1 MFERRNHRCNRQS
14 QGGVP
19 VLNDE
24 LRELYQEV
32 ILDHQQDPRNF
43 GALENPT
50 HRAEGFNPLCGDC
63 IQLALQMNGDRIQR
77 VMFQGTGCA
86 ISTASASMMTEALAG
101 KTRAE
106 AQSLSRQF
114 RDLVTGHMPDI
125 DDSDNVVSSQLGE
138 LRVLSRVHQFPVRV
152 KCATLAWH
160 TLEAALHE
168 QSDTPINTQ

>member
-1 MFERRNHRCNRQS
+1 M
-14 QGGVP
+14 
-19 VLNDE
+19 LNDE

-50 HRAEGFNPLCGDC
+50 HRAEGFNPLCGDR
-63 IQLALQMNGDRIQR
+63 IQLALQMDGDRIQR
-77 VMFQGTGCA
+77 VMFLGTGCA
-86 ISTASASMMTEALAG
+86 ISTASALMMTEALAG

-138 LRVLSRVHQFPVRV
+138 LRVFFRVRQFPVRV

-160 TLEAALHE
+160 TLDAALHK
-168 QSDTPINTQ
+168 QSDTSISTEHETTFRLQKLYQEN